1 MHNKQKRGDKY
12 VDNKRTAA
20 EAEKVFATYMI
31 LPEKEKTLLL
41 AYSTA
46 LRDRALLD
54 EHTKQTS
61 AESGTKQ
68 QTKVAEHSRQVE
80 TE

>member
-1 MHNKQKRGDKY
+1 MLTTKERQQ
-12 VDNKRTAA
+12 

-31 LPEKEKTLLL
+31 LPEKEKTMLL

-54 EHTKQTS
+54 KNTRQQLDLCEEQQLPRNMPESVAKQERGEGS
-61 AESGTKQ
+61 D
-68 QTKVAEHSRQVE
+68 
-80 TE
+80 

>member
-1 MHNKQKRGDKY
+1 MKIKERQQ
-12 VDNKRTAA
+12 
-20 EAEKVFATYMI
+20 EEEKFFETYMI
-31 LPEKEKTLLL
+31 VPEKDKTLLL

>member
-1 MHNKQKRGDKY
+1 MLTIKERQQ
-12 VDNKRTAA
+12 

-31 LPEKEKTLLL
+31 LPEKEKTMLL

-68 QTKVAEHSRQVE
+68 QTIVAEHSRQVE

>member
-1 MHNKQKRGDKY
+1 MLTTKERQK
-12 VDNKRTAA
+12 

-31 LPEKEKTLLL
+31 LPEKEKTMLL

-54 EHTKQTS
+54 EHTRQQAANTPELVMKQ
-61 AESGTKQ
+61 EG
-68 QTKVAEHSRQVE
+68 R
-80 TE
+80 